1 MFASNFISP
10 VFAQKC
16 REVIRTVRK
25 PALLYKNPKFELTL
39 SLDLVLSHYC
49 RTHDDVRFLQ
59 IGAFDGM
66 KGDPL
71 FPLMEKYPLRGTL
84 IEPQPEPFQ
93 RLKSNYSQFD
103 PSRFIFVNSAISEQD
118 GFISLYKV
126 SARPGDPSWLP
137 ELASF
142 DRNVILKMRGHI
154 KDCESRIYASECRTV
169 TFGSLFAELETERVN
184 LLQIDAEG
192 YDSEVLRL
200 FDVPKRAP
208 AIIRFEH
215 RFMSKPEHNSWIRML
230 TEQSYKVALEPQDTL
245 AYRADAART
254 Q

>member
-1 MFASNFISP
+1 MLVSKFLPP
-10 VFAQKC
+10 VFTQKC
-16 REVIRTVRK
+16 RDVIRTAGK
-25 PALLYKNPKFELTL
+25 PALLYQNPKLELTP
-39 SLDLVLSHYC
+39 SLDLVLSHFC

-71 FPLMEKYPLRGTL
+71 FPLIEKYPLSGTL
-84 IEPQPEPFQ
+84 VEPQPEPFQ
-93 RLKSNYSQFD
+93 RLQFNYSQFD
-103 PSRFIFVNSAISEQD
+103 LSRFTFVNAAISEQD
-118 GFISLYKV
+118 GSIPFYKV
-126 SARPGDPSWLP
+126 SVRPGDPSWLP

-142 DRNVILKMRGHI
+142 DRKVILKMRRQV
-154 KDCESRIYASECRTV
+154 KDCESRIYASDVRSV
-169 TFGSLFAELETERVN
+169 TFSSLFAELKTERVD

-192 YDSEVLRL
+192 YDSEILRL

-215 RFMSKPEHNSWIRML
+215 RFMSKPEHISWVRML
-230 TEQSYKVALEPQDTL
+230 TEQGYKVALESHDTL
-245 AYRADAART
+245 AYKVDSTRM

>member
-1 MFASNFISP
+1 MFLTKFLPP

-16 REVIRTVRK
+16 REVIRTARK
-25 PALLYKNPKFELTL
+25 PSLLYKNREFELTP
-39 SLDLVLSHYC
+39 SLDFVLSHFC

-84 IEPQPEPFQ
+84 VEPQPEPFQ
-93 RLKSNYSQFD
+93 RLQSNYSHFG
-103 PSRFIFVNSAISEQD
+103 PSRFTFVNAALSEQD
-118 GFISLYKV
+118 GFISFYKV

-142 DRNVILKMRGHI
+142 DRNVILKMRGKI
-154 KDCESRIYASECRTV
+154 KDCESRIYTSEVRTV
-169 TFGSLFAELETERVN
+169 TFGSLFAELETERVD

-192 YDSEVLRL
+192 YDSEILRL

-215 RFMSKPEHNSWIRML
+215 RFMSKPEHTSWIRML
-230 TEQSYKVALEPQDTL
+230 TEQGYRVALEPQDTL
-245 AYRADAART
+245 AYRVDATRT